1 MVISFSLSQVYTST
15 QASIVTVDVTGYI
28 SASCA
33 DHVQS
38 VIGMPASMGQGKTLQ
53 CSSHCTMQQSL

>member
-1 MVISFSLSQVYTST
+1 MVISFSHSQVYTST

-38 VIGMPASMGQGKTLQ
+38 VIGMPASMGQGKTF
-53 CSSHCTMQQSL
+53 